1 MESDISDIYLQLHN
15 SFEDESKCLVSTHL
29 IGAVMKDQLCF
40 LFVYLFVINIHVIAY
55 FLTSD

>member
-1 MESDISDIYLQLHN
+1 MENDISDIYLQLHN
-15 SFEDESKCLVSTHL
+15 SFEDETKCLVSTHL

-40 LFVYLFVINIHVIAY
+40 LFVYLFVMNIIAY